1 MANLVLNFH
10 EVSNMKHPTYQG
22 LEGCVFTNGCF
33 DIIHRGHIELL
44 KFSYQQTKLGQ
55 CAVVGVNSDR
65 SIKELKGTNRPI
77 MGEEDRVSVL
87 RAIKWI
93 DYIIVFDTKSV
104 FPVIESL
111 KPKVL
116 VKGCLLY
123 TSDAADE

>member
-1 MANLVLNFH
+1 MANIVLNFS

-44 KFSYQQTKLGQ
+44 KFSYQQAKIGQ

-77 MGEEDRVSVL
+77 MGEEDRLAVL

-93 DYIIVFDTKSV
+93 DYIVVFDTKSV
-104 FPVIESL
+104 FPVI
-111 KPKVL
+111 
-116 VKGCLLY
+116 
-123 TSDAADE
+123 